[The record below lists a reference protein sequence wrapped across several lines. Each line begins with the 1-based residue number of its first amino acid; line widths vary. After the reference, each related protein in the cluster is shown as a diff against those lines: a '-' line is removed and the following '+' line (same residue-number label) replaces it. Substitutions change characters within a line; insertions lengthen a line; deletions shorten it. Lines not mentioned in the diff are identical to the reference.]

1 MTESEAIRAGTLV
14 VTRKAVRK
22 LHAANACLS
31 LSTIAAHGVPAVT
44 LQSTESKAV
53 LNALD
58 LHLSNELGKLGVGET
73 VEPKEAV

>member
-1 MTESEAIRAGTLV
+1 MTESEAIRAGTLA
-14 VTRKAVRK
+14 TIRKEVRK
-22 LHAANACLS
+22 MHQAGAS
-31 LSTIAAHGVPAVT
+31 VGLSTLAKHGIHPIPLDIT
-44 LQSTESKAV
+44 QSRAV